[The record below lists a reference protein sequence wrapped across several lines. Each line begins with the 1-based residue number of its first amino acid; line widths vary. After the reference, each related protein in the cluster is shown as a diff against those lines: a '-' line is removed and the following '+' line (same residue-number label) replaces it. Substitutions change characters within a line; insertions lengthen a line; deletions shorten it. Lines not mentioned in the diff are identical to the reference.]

1 MAGETATATF
11 TCQAPSGGQI
21 ALRVTGA
28 PQGVTAT
35 VAPGT
40 PAGNFVLTAKAAAD
54 ASATYG
60 YIQVA
65 ADGLGYPQTYQVAV
79 SLRGIPKPTC
89 YVAKQLT
96 IPTGAEAEL
105 GAGCRSDE
113 GRAADIKIEIVEQ
126 PKHGRLAGAEGD
138 WIYRPN
144 RGFIGEDHV
153 AFQAKNQ
160 YGTTPVYR
168 IAIRVRKATRY
179 ERDAEYHQR
188 ICADAS
194 SNTSCRQGRGRTTKG
209 GAGTGKV
216 THKNWP
222 RITGV
227 YFSFPYSGGGRL
239 VGGELNDQLT
249 GHHGSDTIFG
259 GAGSDVIWG
268 DWDPENNNGRQ
279 RDSLNGG
286 AGRTSSTRATAATAS
301 PAARATTSS
310 GPSTAT
316 GRSTAG
322 RASTRSASA
331 AASPPTSC
339 AAASGAA
346 SSEPRAQSS

>member
-96 IPTGAEAEL
+96 IPTGRGGRAGAEL
-105 GAGCRSDE
+105 PVRRGTRG
-113 GRAADIKIEIVEQ
+113 ADITIEVVEQ
-126 PKHGRLAGAEGD
+126 PKHGRLAEQRGG
-138 WIYRPN
+138 WTYRPN

-153 AFQAKNQ
+153 AFQAKNK

-168 IAIRVRKATRY
+168 IAIRVRKANRY

-188 ICADAS
+188 VCAGAP

-227 YFSFPYSGGGRL
+227 YFSFP
-239 VGGELNDQLT
+239 D
-249 GHHGSDTIFG
+249 
-259 GAGSDVIWG
+259 
-268 DWDPENNNGRQ
+268 
-279 RDSLNGG
+279 
-286 AGRTSSTRATAATAS
+286 
-301 PAARATTSS
+301 
-310 GPSTAT
+310 
-316 GRSTAG
+316 
-322 RASTRSASA
+322 
-331 AASPPTSC
+331 
-339 AAASGAA
+339 
-346 SSEPRAQSS
+346 